1 MRASFIAVLV
11 IVVLVV
17 AALVYLLINQEIQ
30 EAPRIALSNAK
41 ELVLTENF
49 TGTYY
54 MIVTTQI
61 NSRTST
67 SSSIS
72 TTSRSPS
79 INALVSNGTGLLT
92 ESNGE
97 VVRIN
102 TTEATWVQGNEVCQV
117 LILISNASL
126 YNRTTTFC
134 IPSNYSRY
142 LLPFYTDEELLGNAT
157 YVGEGSWNGETT
169 YCFASK
175 IMAIEPSITIS
186 PPNGTI
192 IGPPWSVITTNATIC
207 ILGNG
212 VIASLIEYTYAVPTQ
227 PSLSATTVTI
237 TNETLISY
245 SFTFNQQLFNQI
257 TSKAGPS

>member
-1 MRASFIAVLV
+1 MRTSLIAVLI

-41 ELVLTENF
+41 ELILAENF

-54 MIVTTQI
+54 TIVTTRM

-67 SSSIS
+67 SSSIL
-72 TTSRSPS
+72 TISRSPS
-79 INALVSNGTGLLT
+79 INALVMNGTGLLT

-97 VVRIN
+97 VVRAN
-102 TTEATWVQGNEVCQV
+102 TTEAIWVRGNEVCQV
-117 LILISNASL
+117 LVSISNVSL
-126 YNRTTTFC
+126 YNRTATFC

-142 LLPFYTDEELLGNAT
+142 LLPFYMDEELLGNAT

-169 YCFASK
+169 YCFRSE
-175 IMAIEPSITIS
+175 MRMSEPSITTTAGKTTIGS
-186 PPNGTI
+186 PVTLI
-192 IGPPWSVITTNATIC
+192 INATKIC
-207 ILGNG
+207 ILSNG
-212 VIASLIEYTYAVPTQ
+212 VIT
-227 PSLSATTVTI
+227 SATVYEIGQLSSHQSFVTI
-237 TNETLISY
+237 INETLISY

-257 TSKAGPS
+257 TSKAGLS

>member
-11 IVVLVV
+11 IAILVV

-49 TGTYY
+49 TSTYY
-54 MIVTTQI
+54 IIVTTQM

-67 SSSIS
+67 SSYIS
-72 TTSRSPS
+72 TMSRSPS
-79 INALVSNGTGLLT
+79 INALVANGTGLLT
-92 ESNGE
+92 EPNGE
-97 VVRIN
+97 VVRVN
-102 TTEATWVQGNEVCQV
+102 TTEATWVRGNEVCQV
-117 LILISNASL
+117 LVSISNVSL
-126 YNRTTTFC
+126 YNRTATFC

-142 LLPFYTDEELLGNAT
+142 LLPFYMDEELLGNAT

-169 YCFASK
+169 YCFRSE
-175 IMAIEPSITIS
+175 IRMSEPSITTTAGKTTIGS
-186 PPNGTI
+186 PITLI
-192 IGPPWSVITTNATIC
+192 INATKIC
-207 ILGNG
+207 ILSNG
-212 VIASLIEYTYAVPTQ
+212 VIASETVYEIGQLPNHQ
-227 PSLSATTVTI
+227 SFVTI
-237 TNETLISY
+237 INETLISY